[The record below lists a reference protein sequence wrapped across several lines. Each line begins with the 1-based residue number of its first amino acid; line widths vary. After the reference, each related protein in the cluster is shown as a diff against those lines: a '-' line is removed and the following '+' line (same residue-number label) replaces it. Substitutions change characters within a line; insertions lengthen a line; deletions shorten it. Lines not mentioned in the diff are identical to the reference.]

1 MEPPLRVSLTNLKKH
16 LSSPLKPFLQLPL
29 FRGKFAEVCQCS
41 LVKLGKTKPRDPGW
55 ADHERLENCMLWIY
69 SLATLILAVP
79 GAVVSSLMLIER
91 GRKRGE
97 GHAND

>member
-1 MEPPLRVSLTNLKKH
+1 
-16 LSSPLKPFLQLPL
+16 
-29 FRGKFAEVCQCS
+29 
-41 LVKLGKTKPRDPGW
+41 
-55 ADHERLENCMLWIY
+55 MLWIY